1 MNPDDFELPEG
12 VDPATLKP
20 DPSRRPGCWITPE
33 GDVYACPVGWKP
45 KAKPTRATKAKDELK
60 DEGAE
65 TPPESTEES

>member
-45 KAKPTRATKAKDELK
+45 TKAEEPKEPTK
-60 DEGAE
+60 AE
-65 TPPESTEES
+65 EPSKGK